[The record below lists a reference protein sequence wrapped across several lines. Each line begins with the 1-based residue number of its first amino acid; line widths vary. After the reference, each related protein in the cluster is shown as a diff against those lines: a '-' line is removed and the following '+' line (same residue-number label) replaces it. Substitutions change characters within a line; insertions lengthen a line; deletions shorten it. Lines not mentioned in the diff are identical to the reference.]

1 MGRYSYASNI
11 TAIRDAFQVSHA
23 DAGLVT
29 TCFFFSYGAG
39 QITNGILCRH
49 YNKRYVIAAA
59 LVLSS
64 VLNAA
69 VFCDVPFA
77 CMKYLWLL
85 NGAIQSVLWSSLIG
99 ILSETLESKDFAK
112 AAVIMSITVPVG
124 IFLVYGLSALLAV
137 WGGWRYSFLG
147 SAVIMTAVAV
157 LWFAMYKR
165 AFGRREKSCG
175 REKTCKVQCKASRFL
190 ILMIIVMGILAAISN
205 LVKDGLT
212 KWVPSILKEKFGL
225 HDSLSILLTLVLP
238 LFGVFGAACDT
249 IMNRKIKSFIMI
261 SGIWYLF
268 TAAGIGVVML
278 FFKTDLWG
286 VVLIL
291 FGCLS
296 LFMHAVNSLVTS
308 IAPMYMRDQIDSGLL
323 AGLMNGCC
331 YVGSTISSYVLGSVA
346 DAFGWNSVF
355 GMLLL
360 ASCCAFILSAGFA
373 FARRRRGKCNVI

>member
-1 MGRYSYASNI
+1 M
-11 TAIRDAFQVSHA
+11 
-23 DAGLVT
+23 
-29 TCFFFSYGAG
+29 
-39 QITNGILCRH
+39 
-49 YNKRYVIAAA
+49 
-59 LVLSS
+59 
-64 VLNAA
+64 
-69 VFCDVPFA
+69 
-77 CMKYLWLL
+77 
-85 NGAIQSVLWSSLIG
+85 
-99 ILSETLESKDFAK
+99 
-112 AAVIMSITVPVG
+112 
-124 IFLVYGLSALLAV
+124 
-137 WGGWRYSFLG
+137 
-147 SAVIMTAVAV
+147 
-157 LWFAMYKR
+157 
-165 AFGRREKSCG
+165 
-175 REKTCKVQCKASRFL
+175 
-190 ILMIIVMGILAAISN
+190 
-205 LVKDGLT
+205 
-212 KWVPSILKEKFGL
+212 
-225 HDSLSILLTLVLP
+225 
-238 LFGVFGAACDT
+238 
-249 IMNRKIKSFIMI
+249 
-261 SGIWYLF
+261 F